1 MQHTKLKIYSSAF
14 LVISFL
20 TYCIWLCY
28 RIWHGTFLGL
38 LNDEDYI
45 YYDWKGVPIFLS
57 LPGIVY
63 GYLLCWCRIL
73 PFNKIT
79 IPFLLSFVNYVTT
92 YLFAALVIG
101 IILPMV
107 VSFVRLGV
115 VIISA
120 TPQVLSL
127 LEVITLKAMR
137 YVKKENI
144 HINQKIGIVL

>member
-79 IPFLLSFVNYVTT
+79 IPFLLRFLNYVTT

-101 IILPMV
+101 IILSMV
-107 VSFVRLGV
+107 VSFGTLGSGYYKCNSTSV
-115 VIISA
+115 VSSGSYYAKSNAIC
-120 TPQVLSL
+120 
-127 LEVITLKAMR
+127 
-137 YVKKENI
+137 KKRKYS
-144 HINQKIGIVL
+144 H